1 MRARKTDGN
10 LRAALAASDT
20 TIIRMQDELNLLHA
34 THTVVLDEV
43 HNLVTATSSLSA
55 IIANGAIFAATAY
68 NFTPARD
75 ALKSNEPN
83 VALPILR
90 KLKVLSERHIG
101 CCLKMVQVG
110 MPFALVRLLGQADD
124 ARALLSFEILENLA
138 KWQISAI
145 ADTGVVIALTRTLL
159 LSVTPE
165 VKDQAARTLALFQPT
180 EYFQSG
186 FRCAISN
193 TNTGILLVDKLFL
206 KRAGIH
212 EASLAKVD

>member
-1 MRARKTDGN
+1 MDHQRCQKEVKNTNKIKKTHQSSF
-10 LRAALAASDT
+10 LRVRFEALG
-20 TIIRMQDELNLLHA
+20 ELDLL
-34 THTVVLDEV
+34 
-43 HNLVTATSSLSA
+43 
-55 IIANGAIFAATAY
+55 
-68 NFTPARD
+68 
-75 ALKSNEPN
+75 K
-83 VALPILR
+83 
-90 KLKVLSERHIG
+90 
-101 CCLKMVQVG
+101 
-110 MPFALVRLLGQADD
+110 
-124 ARALLSFEILENLA
+124 LENLA

-212 EASLAKVD
+212 EAFLAKID